1 MVVRRMI
8 MTGTQAEPYIRP
20 LRFDWL
26 TPLYDR
32 IVPLLLPEA
41 ALKRR
46 LIEQAYIHP
55 GARVLDLGTGTAT
68 LAIMIK
74 RAHQDAEVAGLDAD
88 PHALEIAAAKAAA
101 AGVRLRLD
109 RGFATDLPYEDGS
122 FDRVFSSLMLHHL
135 AGRRQAA
142 GLCRGAP
149 CAAAGRRIAHPRF
162 RQAPQHS
169 GILDLTRHA
178 ARGAGAGEHPRR
190 LPELLREAGFVDGE
204 ETGRSM
210 SIVGTLS
217 LYRAVRPHDT
227 Q

>member
-1 MVVRRMI
+1 
-8 MTGTQAEPYIRP
+8 MTGTQAEPYIQP

-32 IVPLLLPEA
+32 IVLLLLPEA

-101 AGVRLRLD
+101 AGCGCGWIVASRRICPMKM
-109 RGFATDLPYEDGS
+109 GASTGS
-122 FDRVFSSLMLHHL
+122 F
-135 AGRRQAA
+135 
-142 GLCRGAP
+142 
-149 CAAAGRRIAHPRF
+149 
-162 RQAPQHS
+162 
-169 GILDLTRHA
+169 
-178 ARGAGAGEHPRR
+178 
-190 LPELLREAGFVDGE
+190 
-204 ETGRSM
+204 
-210 SIVGTLS
+210 
-217 LYRAVRPHDT
+217 RA
-227 Q
+227 